1 MSSKFWFYLTF
12 QNLAN
17 YDDFKKVAIS
27 RWAAILIGLVSNVL
41 AAASMFLCSVFL
53 HFNIILAFLVLIFV
67 RAFAC
72 FIALTTIRVLRT
84 NPANHT

>member
-17 YDDFKKVAIS
+17 YEDYKQVDIS
-27 RWAAILIGLVSNVL
+27 KGAAILIGLVSNVL
-41 AAASMFLCSVFL
+41 AAASMFSFAVFF
-53 HFNIILAFLVLIFV
+53 HFNIILAFLVLILV

-72 FIALTTIRVLRT
+72 YIALSAIRALRKIT
-84 NPANHT
+84 ANHT